1 MPNRKTD
8 KLGFATQDA
17 DVERDLGGR
26 GGPALGAGIADNHHE
41 ISRPYDE
48 DLQTQIAAKGKKKK
62 KNTPGNNPGNENN
75 QH

>member
-8 KLGFATQDA
+8 RQGFATQDP
-17 DVERDLGGR
+17 DVEKDIASR

-41 ISRPYDE
+41 ISRPHE
-48 DLQTQIAAKGKKKK
+48 DLQTQIAAKGHKKK
-62 KNTPGNNPGNENN
+62 KNHPDNQNN

>member
-8 KLGFATQDA
+8 KQGFATQDP
-17 DVERDLGGR
+17 DVEKDIASR

-48 DLQTQIAAKGKKKK
+48 DLQTQIAAKGGKKKK
-62 KNTPGNNPGNENN
+62 KHPDNQNN